1 MHSTSPGPPPSEAD
15 PFFPMRTAEQE
26 KRFVPSAGL
35 PGPDGSLAR
44 ALLQGLNTPLV
55 ALRATMESLGQEMLQ
70 SGHLV
75 KPLRIDGVLREVDR
89 LGKNVRELCELA
101 TPPVP
106 RPLACSLEEIV
117 SAARAALPF
126 EQRAR
131 VIAARTEPGAPIE
144 VDGPLLSACLRRLLE
159 NALEA
164 TDGPVLVVARRERGR
179 ASLAVVDEAP
189 SGLGPDWQPVPFH
202 TTKPNHLGL
211 GLTLTRRDVGLLNGR
226 LEFLSTPG
234 GETCVRI
241 TIPSPDYP

>member
-1 MHSTSPGPPPSEAD
+1 
-15 PFFPMRTAEQE
+15 MRTAEHE
-26 KRFVPSAGL
+26 YDHAPGPGL
-35 PGPDGSLAR
+35 ASPDGSLAR
-44 ALLQGLNTPLV
+44 ALLQGLNTPLA

-70 SGHLV
+70 SGHAV
-75 KPLRIDGVLREVDR
+75 KPLRIDGVLREVER

-117 SAARAALPF
+117 SAARAGLPPD
-126 EQRAR
+126 QRER
-131 VIAARTEPGAPIE
+131 VIAARTEPGASIR

-164 TDGPVLVVARRERGR
+164 ADGPVLVVARREAGR
-179 ASLAVVDEAP
+179 ATFSVVDDAP
-189 SGLGPDWQPVPFH
+189 SGFGPGWRPVPFQ

-211 GLTLTRRDVGLLNGR
+211 GLTLTQRDVGLLDGR

-241 TIPSPDYP
+241 TLPSKEDGR